1 MKLQHHDEDEAKR
14 KEVDEKTHKREKKRR
29 LKMVAEDEKKIIQEQ
44 FLKAQAILEQQ
55 RASIEKLQQ
64 DIEQKELSK
73 KEEIEKLYK
82 RETDLY
88 KYKFKIKDLKKS
100 RHVLTHRAKEMQQ
113 SLQPK
118 EEQIDNLKDQL
129 LKLEEDFED

>member
-1 MKLQHHDEDEAKR
+1 MVVEKQNLLWKEEKEKKERQKEKIEAYQKFARMHEAMENEKLIEEKLLLDIEHKEHSKQEEITKLQ
-14 KEVDEKTHKREKKRR
+14 
-29 LKMVAEDEKKIIQEQ
+29 M
-44 FLKAQAILEQQ
+44 
-55 RASIEKLQQ
+55 
-64 DIEQKELSK
+64 
-73 KEEIEKLYK
+73 

-118 EEQIDNLKDQL
+118 EEEIDKLKDQL
-129 LKLEEDFED
+129 LRLEEDFEVQSSKL